1 MKKNMTSSIVE
12 RMSPTHG
19 WVKRTRFTL
28 IELLVVIAI
37 IALLAAMLLPAL
49 GKTKD
54 TAMRA
59 KCASN
64 LKQNLLKFGQ
74 YTADCGYMVPSR
86 MIFNGT
92 YYGGSTT
99 VLLRAGLFKGRINLD
114 FYAPHHVAS
123 SGIGIDIATWYCP
136 AQKVRPQFWS
146 YGGNERQ
153 FSAVANGT
161 MAAVYA
167 KYVPERKLIRPSQ
180 LFYTGDMS
188 KVPTAQ
194 EKGNSDDS
202 ATTIYWRNVNTVVN
216 NSGYGSISP
225 RHNNTANI
233 GFADLHVGVWK
244 NELLDATLNSYD
256 KLPWINKK

>member
-37 IALLAAMLLPAL
+37 IAILAAMLLPAL

-54 TAMRA
+54 IAKRT

-74 YTADCGYMVPSR
+74 YTADCGFLLPSR
-86 MIFNGT
+86 QITNGT
-92 YYGGSTT
+92 LWGTPTGI
-99 VLLRAGLFKGRINLD
+99 LKNAGLFKGRTTLD
-114 FYAPHHVAS
+114 IKHPNVPS
-123 SGIGIDIATWYCP
+123 NNGVGIDIATWYCD
-136 AQKVRPQFWS
+136 AQRAKMDYWS
-146 YGGNERQ
+146 YALNDRLLFQNRNSKNEP
-153 FSAVANGT
+153 
-161 MAAVYA
+161 Y
-167 KYVPERKLIRPSQ
+167 KYWIAEKKLLYPSQ
-180 LFYTGDMS
+180 TYYIADMAKEPAS
-188 KVPTAQ
+188 
-194 EKGNSDDS
+194 EYKGGS
-202 ATTIYWRNVNTVVN
+202 AYSGISLYWRNVNTVVN

-225 RHNNTANI
+225 RHNNTANM
-233 GFADLHVGVWK
+233 GFADLHVSVLK
-244 NELLDATLNSYD
+244 NELLDATLSPYD

>member
-54 TAMRA
+54 IA
-59 KCASN
+59 KRSNCASN

-74 YTADCGYMVPSR
+74 YTADCGYMMPSR
-86 MIFNGT
+86 IIVNGT
-92 YYGGSTT
+92 FGGGPTSILKK
-99 VLLRAGLFKGRINLD
+99 VGLFKGRVNLD
-114 FYAPHHVAS
+114 LKRPHEVS
-123 SGIGIDIATWYCP
+123 SNGIGIDIVTWYCP
-136 AQKVRPQFWS
+136 AQKAKMDYWS
-146 YGGNERQ
+146 YGGNELQ
-153 FSAVANGT
+153 FSAIANT
-161 MAAVYA
+161 WAAVYTKFVA
-167 KYVPERKLIRPSQ
+167 ERKLIRPSQ
-180 LFYTGDMS
+180 LYYTADMS
-188 KVPTAQ
+188 KVPP
-194 EKGNSDDS
+194 EKEKSNSESS

-225 RHNNTANI
+225 RHNNTANM
-233 GFADLHVGVWK
+233 GFADLHV
-244 NELLDATLNSYD
+244 ATLKAELYD
-256 KLPWINKK
+256 PTLSPYNKLPWINKK

>member
-12 RMSPTHG
+12 RMCPTHG

-74 YTADCGYMVPSR
+74 YTADCGYMMPSR
-86 MIFNGT
+86 IVINGT
-92 YYGGSTT
+92 LKWGPTSILKN
-99 VLLRAGLFKGRINLD
+99 VGLFKGRVKLD
-114 FYAPHHVAS
+114 LKRPHEVS
-123 SGIGIDIATWYCP
+123 SNGIGIDIATWYCP
-136 AQKVRPQFWS
+136 AQKARMDYWS
-146 YGGNERQ
+146 YGGNELQ
-153 FSAVANGT
+153 FSANANT
-161 MAAVYA
+161 WAAVYTKFIA
-167 KYVPERKLIRPSQ
+167 EKKLIRPSQ
-180 LFYTGDMS
+180 LYYTADMS
-188 KVPTAQ
+188 KVPPAK
-194 EKGNSDDS
+194 EKSNSESS
-202 ATTIYWRNVNTVVN
+202 ATTIYFRNVNTVVN

-225 RHNNTANI
+225 RHNNTANM
-233 GFADLHVGVWK
+233 GFADLHVGVLK
-244 NELLDATLNSYD
+244 NELLDATLSPYD
-256 KLPWINKK
+256 KLPWKNKK